1 MSNMRKF
8 LCLFLLLFQTVSY
21 ASPSAPLGE
30 TEFLSPD
37 DAFKISFSY
46 PSDNQLIVTWDIE
59 KDYYLYVGMIN
70 FSLIDTNKNNILG
83 VELPKGSKKTDE
95 FFGEVDIYK
104 GRVSADVFFENPID
118 SIKLQIMYQGCA
130 EAGLCYPPI
139 KKTYTLD
146 STTSDVGSFLK
157 TSTSS
162 DQITISKQLY
172 DESIFVNVL
181 LFFIGGLL
189 LAFTPCVFPM
199 IPILTGLIVGQGSN
213 INSRQAF
220 MLSFTYV
227 VSMALAY
234 SVLGVIVALSGANIQ
249 ASLQSPIVIY
259 LFVTLFIILSLAML
273 GIFSIEMP
281 SKVKNFLIVKSN
293 KAEAGNY
300 LGVGIMGILSALIV
314 GPCVTAPLI
323 GALIYIAS
331 SGDVTLGGLALFAMG
346 LGMGTPLLVLGT
358 SASKLMKKIGIY
370 LPLIN
375 KLFGILFLIVAIWLL
390 ERVTSI
396 EVSALAWSLLA
407 LITLSILLY
416 SKDLTINKYF
426 RVLAFF
432 TLTSYVILQIVGINK
447 NNYYNPVFS
456 FIEVEQNLYF
466 KTVFEPEELFQEIK
480 SSEKYTMVDIYADWC
495 VACKELEKYTFTDSS
510 VSGILKTLNLVK
522 FDITQTNE
530 GSSRFLRDFK
540 LFGPPVIM
548 FFDRNGNEIV
558 QSRIVGFVDSEQFI
572 EKFNQIDKNLSEVN
586 NNKSL

>member
-1 MSNMRKF
+1 MRKF

-21 ASPSAPLGE
+21 AAPLGE
-30 TEFLSPD
+30 AEFLSPD

-70 FSLIDTNKNNILG
+70 FSLIDTNKNNILKI
-83 VELPKGSKKTDE
+83 ELPKGLKKTDE

-118 SIKLQIMYQGCA
+118 SIKLQVMYQGCA

-172 DESIFVNVL
+172 DESILANVL

-189 LAFTPCVFPM
+189 LGFTPCVFPM

-234 SVLGVIVALSGANIQ
+234 SVLGIIVALSGANIQ

-259 LFVTLFIILSLAML
+259 LFATLFIILSLAML

-331 SGDVTLGGLALFAMG
+331 SGDVILGGLALFAMG
-346 LGMGTPLLVLGT
+346 LGIGTPLLVLGT

-375 KLFGILFLIVAIWLL
+375 KLFGILFLVVAIWLL

-407 LITLSILLY
+407 LTTLSILLY
-416 SKDLTINKYF
+416 SKDITINKNF
-426 RVLAFF
+426 RTLAFF

-456 FIEVEQNLYF
+456 FIEVEQNLHF
-466 KTVFEPEELFQEIK
+466 KTVFEPEKLFQEIK

-522 FDITQTNE
+522 FDITKTNE
-530 GSSRFLRDFK
+530 GSSRFLRDFR

-548 FFDRNGNEIV
+548 FFDSNGNEIV

-586 NNKSL
+586 NSKSL

>member
-1 MSNMRKF
+1 MRKF

-21 ASPSAPLGE
+21 AAPLGE
-30 TEFLSPD
+30 AEFLSPD

-70 FSLIDTNKNNILG
+70 FSLIDTNKNNILEI
-83 VELPKGSKKTDE
+83 ELPKGLKKTDE

-104 GRVSADVFFENPID
+104 GRVSANVFFENPID
-118 SIKLQIMYQGCA
+118 SIKFQVMYQGCA

-172 DESIFVNVL
+172 DESILANVL

-189 LAFTPCVFPM
+189 LGFTPCVFPM

-234 SVLGVIVALSGANIQ
+234 SVLGIIVALSGANIQ

-259 LFVTLFIILSLAML
+259 LFATLFIILSLAML

-331 SGDVTLGGLALFAMG
+331 SGDVILGGLALFAMG

-375 KLFGILFLIVAIWLL
+375 KLFGILFLVVAIWLL

-407 LITLSILLY
+407 LTTLSILLY
-416 SKDLTINKYF
+416 SKDITINKNF
-426 RVLAFF
+426 RTLAFF

-456 FIEVEQNLYF
+456 FIEVEQNLHF
-466 KTVFEPEELFQEIK
+466 KTVFEPEKLFQEIK

-522 FDITQTNE
+522 FDITKTNE
-530 GSSRFLRDFK
+530 GSSRFLRDFR

-548 FFDRNGNEIV
+548 FFDSNGNEIV

-586 NNKSL
+586 NSKSL

>member
-21 ASPSAPLGE
+21 AAPLGE
-30 TEFLSPD
+30 AEFLSPD

-70 FSLIDTNKNNILG
+70 FSLIDTNKNNILEI
-83 VELPKGSKKTDE
+83 ELPKGLKKTDE

-104 GRVSADVFFENPID
+104 GRVSANVFFENPID
-118 SIKLQIMYQGCA
+118 SIKFQVMYQGCA

-172 DESIFVNVL
+172 DESILANVL

-189 LAFTPCVFPM
+189 LGFTPCVFPM

-234 SVLGVIVALSGANIQ
+234 SVLGIIVALSGANIQ

-259 LFVTLFIILSLAML
+259 LFAALFIILSLAML

-331 SGDVTLGGLALFAMG
+331 SGDVILGGLALFAMG

-375 KLFGILFLIVAIWLL
+375 KLFGILFLVVAIWLL

-407 LITLSILLY
+407 LTTLSILLY
-416 SKDLTINKYF
+416 SKDITINKNF
-426 RVLAFF
+426 RTLAFF

-456 FIEVEQNLYF
+456 FIEVEQNLHF
-466 KTVFEPEELFQEIK
+466 KTVFEPEKLFQEIK

-522 FDITQTNE
+522 FDITKTNE
-530 GSSRFLRDFK
+530 GSSRFLRDFR

-548 FFDRNGNEIV
+548 FFDSNGNEIV

-586 NNKSL
+586 NSKSL

>member
-1 MSNMRKF
+1 MRKF

-21 ASPSAPLGE
+21 AAPLGE
-30 TEFLSPD
+30 AEFLSPD

-46 PSDNQLIVTWDIE
+46 PSDNRLIVTWDIE

-70 FSLIDTNKNNILG
+70 FSLIDTNKNNILKI
-83 VELPKGSKKTDE
+83 ELPKGLKKTDE

-118 SIKLQIMYQGCA
+118 SIKFQVMYQGCA

-172 DESIFVNVL
+172 DESILANVL

-189 LAFTPCVFPM
+189 LGFTPCVFPM

-234 SVLGVIVALSGANIQ
+234 SVLGIIVALSGANIQ

-259 LFVTLFIILSLAML
+259 LFATLFIILSLAML

-331 SGDVTLGGLALFAMG
+331 SGDVILGGLALFAMG

-375 KLFGILFLIVAIWLL
+375 KLFGILFLVVAIWLL

-407 LITLSILLY
+407 LTTLSILLY
-416 SKDLTINKYF
+416 SKDITINKNF
-426 RVLAFF
+426 RTLAFF

-456 FIEVEQNLYF
+456 FIEVEQNLHF
-466 KTVFEPEELFQEIK
+466 KTVFEPEKLFQEIK

-522 FDITQTNE
+522 FDITKTNE
-530 GSSRFLRDFK
+530 GSSRFLRDFR

-548 FFDRNGNEIV
+548 FFDSNGNEIV

-586 NNKSL
+586 NSKSL

>member
-1 MSNMRKF
+1 MRKF

-21 ASPSAPLGE
+21 AAPLGE
-30 TEFLSPD
+30 AEFLSPD

-70 FSLIDTNKNNILG
+70 FSLIDTNKNNILEI
-83 VELPKGSKKTDE
+83 ELPKGLKKTDE

-104 GRVSADVFFENPID
+104 GRVSANVFFENPID
-118 SIKLQIMYQGCA
+118 SIKFQVMYQGCA

-172 DESIFVNVL
+172 DESILANVL

-189 LAFTPCVFPM
+189 LGFTPCVFPM

-234 SVLGVIVALSGANIQ
+234 SVLGIIVALSGANIQ

-259 LFVTLFIILSLAML
+259 LFATLFIILSLAML

-331 SGDVTLGGLALFAMG
+331 SGDVILGGLALFAMG

-375 KLFGILFLIVAIWLL
+375 KLFGILFLVVAIWLL

-407 LITLSILLY
+407 LTTLSILLY
-416 SKDLTINKYF
+416 SKDITINKNF
-426 RVLAFF
+426 RALAFF

-456 FIEVEQNLYF
+456 FIEVEQNLHF
-466 KTVFEPEELFQEIK
+466 KTVFEPEKLFQEIK

-522 FDITQTNE
+522 FDITKTNE
-530 GSSRFLRDFK
+530 GSSRFLRDFR

-548 FFDRNGNEIV
+548 FFDSNGNEIV

-586 NNKSL
+586 NSKSL

>member
-1 MSNMRKF
+1 MRKF

-21 ASPSAPLGE
+21 AAPLGE
-30 TEFLSPD
+30 AEFLSPD

-70 FSLIDTNKNNILG
+70 FSLIDTNKNNILEI
-83 VELPKGSKKTDE
+83 ELPKGLKKTDE

-104 GRVSADVFFENPID
+104 GRVSANVFFENPID
-118 SIKLQIMYQGCA
+118 SIKFQVMYQGCA

-172 DESIFVNVL
+172 DESILANVL

-189 LAFTPCVFPM
+189 LGFTPCVFPM

-234 SVLGVIVALSGANIQ
+234 SVLGIIVALSGANIQ

-259 LFVTLFIILSLAML
+259 LFAALFIILSLAML

-331 SGDVTLGGLALFAMG
+331 SGDVILGGLALFAMG

-375 KLFGILFLIVAIWLL
+375 KLFGILFLVVAIWLL

-407 LITLSILLY
+407 LTTLSILLY
-416 SKDLTINKYF
+416 SKDITINKNF
-426 RVLAFF
+426 RTLAFF

-456 FIEVEQNLYF
+456 FIEVEQNLHF
-466 KTVFEPEELFQEIK
+466 KTVFEPEKLFQEIK

-522 FDITQTNE
+522 FDITKTNE
-530 GSSRFLRDFK
+530 GSSRFLRDFR

-548 FFDRNGNEIV
+548 FFDSNGNEIV

-586 NNKSL
+586 NSKSL

>member
-1 MSNMRKF
+1 MRKF

-21 ASPSAPLGE
+21 AAPLGE
-30 TEFLSPD
+30 AEFLSPD

-70 FSLIDTNKNNILG
+70 FSLIDTNKNNILKI
-83 VELPKGSKKTDE
+83 ELPKGLKKTDE

-104 GRVSADVFFENPID
+104 GRVSTNVFFENPID
-118 SIKLQIMYQGCA
+118 SIKLQVMYQGCA

-172 DESIFVNVL
+172 DESILANVL

-189 LAFTPCVFPM
+189 LGFTPCVFPM

-234 SVLGVIVALSGANIQ
+234 SVLGIIVALSGANIQ

-259 LFVTLFIILSLAML
+259 LFAALFIILSLAML

-331 SGDVTLGGLALFAMG
+331 SGDVILGGLALFAMG

-375 KLFGILFLIVAIWLL
+375 KLFGILFLVVAIWLL

-407 LITLSILLY
+407 LTTLSILLY
-416 SKDLTINKYF
+416 SKDITINKNF
-426 RVLAFF
+426 RALAFF

-456 FIEVEQNLYF
+456 FIEVEQNLHF
-466 KTVFEPEELFQEIK
+466 KTVFEPEKLFQEIK

-522 FDITQTNE
+522 FDITKTNE
-530 GSSRFLRDFK
+530 GSSRFLRDFR

-548 FFDRNGNEIV
+548 FFDSNGNEIV

-586 NNKSL
+586 NSKSL

>member
-1 MSNMRKF
+1 MRKF

-21 ASPSAPLGE
+21 AAPLGE
-30 TEFLSPD
+30 AEFLSPD

-70 FSLIDTNKNNILG
+70 FSLIDTNKNNILKI
-83 VELPKGSKKTDE
+83 ELPKGLKKTDE

-104 GRVSADVFFENPID
+104 GRVSTNVFFENPID
-118 SIKLQIMYQGCA
+118 SIKLQVMYQGCA

-172 DESIFVNVL
+172 DESILANVL

-189 LAFTPCVFPM
+189 LGFTPCVFPM

-234 SVLGVIVALSGANIQ
+234 SVLGIIVALSGANIQ

-259 LFVTLFIILSLAML
+259 LFAALFIILSLAML

-331 SGDVTLGGLALFAMG
+331 SGDVILGGLALFAMG

-375 KLFGILFLIVAIWLL
+375 KLFGILFLVVAIWLL

-407 LITLSILLY
+407 LTTLSILLY
-416 SKDLTINKYF
+416 SKDITINKNF
-426 RVLAFF
+426 RTLAFF

-456 FIEVEQNLYF
+456 FIEVEQNLHF
-466 KTVFEPEELFQEIK
+466 KTVFEPEKLFQEIK

-522 FDITQTNE
+522 FDITKTNE
-530 GSSRFLRDFK
+530 GSSRFLRDFR

-548 FFDRNGNEIV
+548 FFDSNGNEIV

-586 NNKSL
+586 NSKSL

>member
-1 MSNMRKF
+1 MRKF

-21 ASPSAPLGE
+21 AAPLGE
-30 TEFLSPD
+30 AEFLSPD

-70 FSLIDTNKNNILG
+70 FSLIDTNKNNILKI
-83 VELPKGSKKTDE
+83 ELPKGLKKTDE

-104 GRVSADVFFENPID
+104 GRVSTNVFFENPID
-118 SIKLQIMYQGCA
+118 SIKLQVMYQGCA

-172 DESIFVNVL
+172 DESILANVL

-189 LAFTPCVFPM
+189 LGFTPCVFPM

-234 SVLGVIVALSGANIQ
+234 SVLGIIVALSGANIQ

-259 LFVTLFIILSLAML
+259 LFATLFIILSLAML

-331 SGDVTLGGLALFAMG
+331 SGDVILGGLALFAMG
-346 LGMGTPLLVLGT
+346 LGIGTPLLVLGT

-375 KLFGILFLIVAIWLL
+375 KLFGILFLVVAIWLL

-407 LITLSILLY
+407 LTTLSILLY
-416 SKDLTINKYF
+416 SKDITINKNF
-426 RVLAFF
+426 RTLAFF

-456 FIEVEQNLYF
+456 FIEVEQNLHF
-466 KTVFEPEELFQEIK
+466 KTVFEPEKLFQEIK

-522 FDITQTNE
+522 FDITKTNE
-530 GSSRFLRDFK
+530 GSSRFLRDFR

-548 FFDRNGNEIV
+548 FFDSNGNEIV

-586 NNKSL
+586 NSKSL

>member
-1 MSNMRKF
+1 MRKF

-21 ASPSAPLGE
+21 AAPLGE
-30 TEFLSPD
+30 AEFLSPD

-70 FSLIDTNKNNILG
+70 FSLIDTNKNNILKI
-83 VELPKGSKKTDE
+83 ELPKGLKKTDE

-104 GRVSADVFFENPID
+104 GRVSANVFFENPID
-118 SIKLQIMYQGCA
+118 SIKFQVMYQGCA

-172 DESIFVNVL
+172 DESILANVL

-189 LAFTPCVFPM
+189 LGFTPCVFPM

-234 SVLGVIVALSGANIQ
+234 SVLGIIVALSGANIQ

-259 LFVTLFIILSLAML
+259 LFATLFIILSLAML

-331 SGDVTLGGLALFAMG
+331 SGDVILGGLALFAMG

-375 KLFGILFLIVAIWLL
+375 KLFGILFLVVAIWLL

-407 LITLSILLY
+407 LTTLSILLY
-416 SKDLTINKYF
+416 SKDITINKNF
-426 RVLAFF
+426 RTLAFF

-456 FIEVEQNLYF
+456 FIEVEQNLHF
-466 KTVFEPEELFQEIK
+466 KTVFEPEKLFQEIK

-522 FDITQTNE
+522 FDITKTNE
-530 GSSRFLRDFK
+530 GSSRFLRDFR

-548 FFDRNGNEIV
+548 FFDSNGNEIV

-586 NNKSL
+586 NSKSL

>member
-21 ASPSAPLGE
+21 AAPLGE
-30 TEFLSPD
+30 AEFLSPD

-70 FSLIDTNKNNILG
+70 FSLIDTNKNNILKI
-83 VELPKGSKKTDE
+83 ELPKGLKKTDE

-104 GRVSADVFFENPID
+104 GRVSTNVFFENPID
-118 SIKLQIMYQGCA
+118 SIKLQVMYQGCA

-172 DESIFVNVL
+172 DESILANVL

-189 LAFTPCVFPM
+189 LGFTPCVFPM

-234 SVLGVIVALSGANIQ
+234 SVLGIIVALSGANIQ

-259 LFVTLFIILSLAML
+259 LFATLFIILSLAML

-331 SGDVTLGGLALFAMG
+331 SGDVILGGLALFAMG
-346 LGMGTPLLVLGT
+346 LGIGTPLLVLGT

-375 KLFGILFLIVAIWLL
+375 KLFGILFLVVAIWLL

-407 LITLSILLY
+407 LTTLSILLY
-416 SKDLTINKYF
+416 SKDITINKNF
-426 RVLAFF
+426 RTLAFF

-456 FIEVEQNLYF
+456 FIEVEQNLHF
-466 KTVFEPEELFQEIK
+466 KTVFEPEKLFQEIK

-522 FDITQTNE
+522 FDITKTNE
-530 GSSRFLRDFK
+530 GSSRFLRDFR

-548 FFDRNGNEIV
+548 FFDSNGNEIV

-586 NNKSL
+586 NSKSL

>member
-1 MSNMRKF
+1 
-8 LCLFLLLFQTVSY
+8 
-21 ASPSAPLGE
+21 
-30 TEFLSPD
+30 
-37 DAFKISFSY
+37 
-46 PSDNQLIVTWDIE
+46 
-59 KDYYLYVGMIN
+59 
-70 FSLIDTNKNNILG
+70 
-83 VELPKGSKKTDE
+83 
-95 FFGEVDIYK
+95 
-104 GRVSADVFFENPID
+104 
-118 SIKLQIMYQGCA
+118 MYQGCA

-172 DESIFVNVL
+172 DESILANVL

-189 LAFTPCVFPM
+189 LGFTPCVFPM

-234 SVLGVIVALSGANIQ
+234 SVLGIIVALSGANIQ

-259 LFVTLFIILSLAML
+259 LFATLFIILSLAML

-331 SGDVTLGGLALFAMG
+331 SGDVILGGLALFAMG

-375 KLFGILFLIVAIWLL
+375 KLFGILFLVVAIWLL

-407 LITLSILLY
+407 LTTLSILLY
-416 SKDLTINKYF
+416 SKDITINKNF
-426 RVLAFF
+426 RTLAFF

-456 FIEVEQNLYF
+456 FIEVEQNLHF
-466 KTVFEPEELFQEIK
+466 KTVFEPEKLFQEIK

-522 FDITQTNE
+522 FDITKTNE
-530 GSSRFLRDFK
+530 GSSRFLRDFR

-548 FFDRNGNEIV
+548 FFDSNGNEIV

-586 NNKSL
+586 NSKSL

>member
-1 MSNMRKF
+1 MRKF

-21 ASPSAPLGE
+21 AAPLGE
-30 TEFLSPD
+30 AEFLSPD

-70 FSLIDTNKNNILG
+70 FSLIDTNKNNILKI
-83 VELPKGSKKTDE
+83 ELPKGLKKTDE

-118 SIKLQIMYQGCA
+118 SIKLQVMYQGCA

-172 DESIFVNVL
+172 DESILANVL

-189 LAFTPCVFPM
+189 LGFTPCVFPM

-234 SVLGVIVALSGANIQ
+234 SVLGIIVALSGANIQ

-259 LFVTLFIILSLAML
+259 LFATLFIILSLAML

-331 SGDVTLGGLALFAMG
+331 SGDVILGGLALFAMG

-375 KLFGILFLIVAIWLL
+375 KLFGILFLVVAIWLL

-407 LITLSILLY
+407 LTTLSILLY
-416 SKDLTINKYF
+416 SKDITINKNF
-426 RVLAFF
+426 RTLAFF

-456 FIEVEQNLYF
+456 FIEVEQNLHF
-466 KTVFEPEELFQEIK
+466 KTVFEPEKLFQEIK

-522 FDITQTNE
+522 FDITKTNE
-530 GSSRFLRDFK
+530 GSSRFLRDFR

-548 FFDRNGNEIV
+548 FFDSNGNEIV

-586 NNKSL
+586 NSKSL

>member
-21 ASPSAPLGE
+21 AAPLGE
-30 TEFLSPD
+30 AEFLSPD

-70 FSLIDTNKNNILG
+70 FSLIDTNKNNILEI
-83 VELPKGSKKTDE
+83 ELPKGLKKTDE

-118 SIKLQIMYQGCA
+118 SIKFQVMYQGCA

-172 DESIFVNVL
+172 DESILANVL

-189 LAFTPCVFPM
+189 LGFTPCVFPM

-234 SVLGVIVALSGANIQ
+234 SVLGIIVALSGANIQ

-259 LFVTLFIILSLAML
+259 LFATLFIILSLAML

-331 SGDVTLGGLALFAMG
+331 SGDVILGGLALFAMG

-375 KLFGILFLIVAIWLL
+375 KLFGILFLVVAIWLL

-407 LITLSILLY
+407 LTTLSILLY
-416 SKDLTINKYF
+416 SKDITINKNF
-426 RVLAFF
+426 RTLAFF

-456 FIEVEQNLYF
+456 FIEVEQNLHF
-466 KTVFEPEELFQEIK
+466 KTVFEPEKLFQEIK

-522 FDITQTNE
+522 FDITKTNE
-530 GSSRFLRDFK
+530 GSSRFLRDFR

-548 FFDRNGNEIV
+548 FFDSNGNEIV

-586 NNKSL
+586 NSKSL

>member
-21 ASPSAPLGE
+21 AAPLGE
-30 TEFLSPD
+30 AEFLSPD

-70 FSLIDTNKNNILG
+70 FSLIDTNKNNILEI
-83 VELPKGSKKTDE
+83 ELPKGLKKTDE

-104 GRVSADVFFENPID
+104 GRVSANVFFENPID
-118 SIKLQIMYQGCA
+118 SIKFQVMYQGCA

-172 DESIFVNVL
+172 DESILANVL

-189 LAFTPCVFPM
+189 LGFTPCVFPM

-234 SVLGVIVALSGANIQ
+234 SVLGIIVALSGANIQ

-259 LFVTLFIILSLAML
+259 LFATLFIILSLAML

-331 SGDVTLGGLALFAMG
+331 SGDVILGGLALFAMG

-375 KLFGILFLIVAIWLL
+375 KLFGILFLVVAIWLL

-407 LITLSILLY
+407 LTTLSILLY
-416 SKDLTINKYF
+416 SKDITINKNF
-426 RVLAFF
+426 RTLAFF

-456 FIEVEQNLYF
+456 FIEVEQNLHF
-466 KTVFEPEELFQEIK
+466 KTVFEPEKLFQEIK

-522 FDITQTNE
+522 FDITKTNE
-530 GSSRFLRDFK
+530 GSSRFLRDFR

-548 FFDRNGNEIV
+548 FFDSNGNEIV

-586 NNKSL
+586 NSKSL

>member
-1 MSNMRKF
+1 MRKF

-21 ASPSAPLGE
+21 AAPLGE
-30 TEFLSPD
+30 AEFLSPD

-70 FSLIDTNKNNILG
+70 FSLIDTNKNNILKI
-83 VELPKGSKKTDE
+83 ELPKGLKKTDE

-104 GRVSADVFFENPID
+104 GRVSTNVFFENPID
-118 SIKLQIMYQGCA
+118 SIKLQVMYQGCA

-172 DESIFVNVL
+172 DESILANVL

-189 LAFTPCVFPM
+189 LGFTPCVFPM

-234 SVLGVIVALSGANIQ
+234 SVLGIIVALSGANIQ

-259 LFVTLFIILSLAML
+259 LFATLFIILSLAML

-331 SGDVTLGGLALFAMG
+331 SGDVILGGLALFAMG

-375 KLFGILFLIVAIWLL
+375 KLFGILFLVVAIWLL

-407 LITLSILLY
+407 LTTLSILLY
-416 SKDLTINKYF
+416 SKDITINKNF
-426 RVLAFF
+426 RTLAFF

-456 FIEVEQNLYF
+456 FIEVEQNLHF
-466 KTVFEPEELFQEIK
+466 KTVFEPEKLFQEIK

-522 FDITQTNE
+522 FDITKTNE
-530 GSSRFLRDFK
+530 GSSRFLRDFR

-548 FFDRNGNEIV
+548 FFDSNGNEIV

-586 NNKSL
+586 NSKSL

>member
-1 MSNMRKF
+1 MRKF

-21 ASPSAPLGE
+21 AAPLGE
-30 TEFLSPD
+30 AEFLSPD

-70 FSLIDTNKNNILG
+70 FSLIDTNKNNILKI
-83 VELPKGSKKTDE
+83 ELPKGLKKTDE

-104 GRVSADVFFENPID
+104 GRVSTNVFFENPID
-118 SIKLQIMYQGCA
+118 SIKLQVMYQGCA

-172 DESIFVNVL
+172 DESILANVL

-189 LAFTPCVFPM
+189 LGFTPCVFPM

-234 SVLGVIVALSGANIQ
+234 SVLGIIVALSGANIQ

-259 LFVTLFIILSLAML
+259 LFAALFIILSLAML

-331 SGDVTLGGLALFAMG
+331 SGDVILGGLALFAMG
-346 LGMGTPLLVLGT
+346 LGIGTPLLVLGT

-375 KLFGILFLIVAIWLL
+375 KLFGILFLVVAIWLL

-407 LITLSILLY
+407 LTTLSILLY
-416 SKDLTINKYF
+416 SKDITINKNF
-426 RVLAFF
+426 RTLAFF

-456 FIEVEQNLYF
+456 FIEVEQNLHF
-466 KTVFEPEELFQEIK
+466 KTVFEPEKLFQEIK

-522 FDITQTNE
+522 FDITKTNE
-530 GSSRFLRDFK
+530 GSSRFLRDFR

-548 FFDRNGNEIV
+548 FFDSNGNEIV

-586 NNKSL
+586 NSKSL

>member
-1 MSNMRKF
+1 
-8 LCLFLLLFQTVSY
+8 
-21 ASPSAPLGE
+21 
-30 TEFLSPD
+30 
-37 DAFKISFSY
+37 
-46 PSDNQLIVTWDIE
+46 VTWDIE

-70 FSLIDTNKNNILG
+70 FSLIDTNKNNILEI
-83 VELPKGSKKTDE
+83 ELPKGLKKTDE

-104 GRVSADVFFENPID
+104 GRVSANVFFENPID
-118 SIKLQIMYQGCA
+118 SIKFQVMYQGCA

-172 DESIFVNVL
+172 DESILANVL

-189 LAFTPCVFPM
+189 LGFTPCVFPM

-234 SVLGVIVALSGANIQ
+234 SVLGIIVALSGANIQ

-259 LFVTLFIILSLAML
+259 LFATLFIILSLAML

-331 SGDVTLGGLALFAMG
+331 SGDVILGGLALFAMG

-375 KLFGILFLIVAIWLL
+375 KLFGILFLVVAIWLL

-407 LITLSILLY
+407 LTTLSILLY
-416 SKDLTINKYF
+416 SKDITINKNF
-426 RVLAFF
+426 RTLAFF

-456 FIEVEQNLYF
+456 FIEVEQNLHF
-466 KTVFEPEELFQEIK
+466 KTVFEPEKLFQEIK

-522 FDITQTNE
+522 FDITKTNE
-530 GSSRFLRDFK
+530 GSSRFLRDFR

-548 FFDRNGNEIV
+548 FFDSNGNEIV

-586 NNKSL
+586 NSKSL